1 MNKKLYIG
9 YDENIEDFRIGT
21 WEEINSY
28 DSITLKDTLED
39 FEISE
44 IIEFIQDELN
54 MATVLKVKVNK
65 FEFIKDLEE
74 INLIIEKLA
83 GGQREIKLEIEDWIT
98 EQFLNIVEPNDDF
111 ATWPTISPIFTSSPG
126 FMIIRSIVISSKEDF
141 PSESPTSPPAFPPVE
156 LPKLAEI
163 AVFPLSPGPDTFML
177 LKVQSLAAPTR
188 EP

>member
-28 DSITLKDTLED
+28 DSIEIKDQLED

-83 GGQREIKLEIEDWIT
+83 GGEREIKIEVEDWIT
-98 EQFLNIVEPNDDF
+98 EIVNRE
-111 ATWPTISPIFTSSPG
+111 
-126 FMIIRSIVISSKEDF
+126 IINKLENKLI
-141 PSESPTSPPAFPPVE
+141 ESFRDIIDI
-156 LPKLAEI
+156 K
-163 AVFPLSPGPDTFML
+163 
-177 LKVQSLAAPTR
+177 
-188 EP
+188 

>member
-1 MNKKLYIG
+1 MNKLYIG

-44 IIEFIQDELN
+44 IIDFIQDEIN
-54 MATVLKVKVNK
+54 MATVLKVKINK

-83 GGQREIKLEIEDWIT
+83 GGEREIKLEVEDWIT
-98 EQFLNIVEPNDDF
+98 EITTKE
-111 ATWPTISPIFTSSPG
+111 
-126 FMIIRSIVISSKEDF
+126 IINKLENKLI
-141 PSESPTSPPAFPPVE
+141 ESFRDIIDI
-156 LPKLAEI
+156 K
-163 AVFPLSPGPDTFML
+163 
-177 LKVQSLAAPTR
+177 
-188 EP
+188 